1 MLVIENAIHLQ
12 REGVMK
18 RTVLKIFAICVGFCF
33 LTGCGENHVQN
44 TGEAGTDSKTI
55 ITVIVPKSSASVPAL
70 RMLESEALGKD
81 IGFDVQIFDSTEAMI
96 SMATGLEYSFIVLPV
111 HTAATVYNN
120 GLDVKLMNVFTW
132 GGMHLTTIDTVCKSW
147 EDLKGKEL
155 YVLSKGSVPDILTH
169 YFLSL
174 HGLEIGKNIEVVYST
189 YPEISQLIGLGRIKY
204 AVDGEP
210 FSTSNKENIENYRI
224 VSDYSAEWK
233 ISAGNEYSLPAY
245 GLAANSAFLF
255 KHKEFAQSFLEE
267 FEKAVGWMNDTPE
280 DAGNLAEKYL
290 NADGVLIEKAMPD
303 FNFKYVSSEAAKK
316 DVEKYYDIL
325 FAYRPES
332 IGGKIPDE
340 GFYYKNE

>member
-1 MLVIENAIHLQ
+1 
-12 REGVMK
+12 MK
-18 RTVLKIFAICVGFCF
+18 RTVLKILAICASFCF
-33 LTGCGENHVQN
+33 FVGCGGYHLQN
-44 TGEAGTDSKTI
+44 TIKSGTDSKAT
-55 ITVIVPKSSASVPAL
+55 ITVIVPKSSASLPVL
-70 RMLESEALGKD
+70 RMLESKVLGED
-81 IGFDVQIFDSTEAMI
+81 IDIDVQIFDSTEAMI
-96 SMATGLEYSFIVLPV
+96 TMSSGMKYSFIIMPV

-224 VSDYSAEWK
+224 ISDYSAEWK
-233 ISAGNEYSLPAY
+233 SSAGNEYSLPAY
-245 GLAANSAFLF
+245 GLVVNSTFLSENE
-255 KHKEFAQSFLEE
+255 EFTKSFMEE
-267 FEKAVGWMNDTPE
+267 FEKAVRWMVDNPE
-280 DAGNLAEKYL
+280 DAGKLAEKYL
-290 NADGVLIEKAMPD
+290 NADDVLIEMAMPN
-303 FNFKYVSSEAAKK
+303 FNYNYVSSEAAKK
-316 DVEKYYDIL
+316 DIEKYYDIL
-325 FAYRPES
+325 FTYRS
-332 IGGKIPDE
+332 KIIGGKIPDE
-340 GFYYKNE
+340 SFYYKNE